1 MSRRGSLAAAAGM
14 IAGITLLARIVGF
27 GRWLA
32 FSHSVGATCV
42 GQVYNTANLLPNVL
56 YEVAA
61 GGALAAVA
69 VPLVAR
75 ALVTD
80 RADADRIASA
90 LLTWAIAFLLPLAVL
105 LALFA
110 GPIASWMLGTNDCGD
125 SAVSL
130 AATFVRIFAPQVV
143 LYGIGVVA
151 GGVLQAHQRFV
162 AAALAP
168 LLSSLVVIASYLL
181 FGRIGTGDP
190 ATITPAA
197 VAVLAGGTTLGVC
210 ALSLPLLAVA
220 ARAGIRLRPR
230 SDFPPGV
237 ASSARRLAG
246 AGIAALIAQQ
256 LAVLITAWVTNH
268 RGGPGALT
276 VYNYVQ
282 ALYLL
287 PYAVLAV
294 PVATAAFPR
303 LATGTPGTLSRSA
316 AVVAVAG
323 AASAA
328 LLIAVAPAAGRFFG
342 ALDAGRGGNGAG
354 ALDGLSPSLTAFAP
368 GVLGF
373 GLTALLLRAAYARHI
388 TGGAAAAM
396 CLGWAIAG
404 LGPFVTLN
412 ARTDSST
419 VLVRLGIFS
428 TVGMSIA
435 AVALAAL
442 LLRGGTGW
450 SRLPWRTLAA
460 GLVAAVAGALCGRW
474 CAQVLDGGSL
484 VAAAVSAVLAAL
496 VATVVF
502 AGVLALLD
510 RATFERLVVHRGRA

>member
-1 MSRRGSLAAAAGM
+1 MSRRGSLAAAAGI

-32 FSHSVGATCV
+32 FSHAVGATCV

-75 ALVTD
+75 ALITD
-80 RADADRIASA
+80 RAAADRIASA
-90 LLTWAIAFLLPLAVL
+90 LLTWAIAVLLPLAVL

-110 GPIASWMLGTNDCGD
+110 GPIASWMLGTNGCGD

-190 ATITPAA
+190 AAITPAA

-210 ALSLPLLAVA
+210 ALSLPLLGVS
-220 ARAGIRLRPR
+220 ARAGIRLRPNWH
-230 SDFPPGV
+230 FPPGV
-237 ASSARRLAG
+237 AAQARQLAG

-303 LATGTPGTLSRSA
+303 LATGTAGTLGRSA

-342 ALDAGRGGNGAG
+342 ALDAGRGGTGAN
-354 ALDGLSPSLTAFAP
+354 ALDGLAPSLTAFAP

-404 LGPFVTLN
+404 LGPLLTLSEP
-412 ARTDSST
+412 ADSST
-419 VLVRLGIFS
+419 VLVRLGVFS
-428 TVGMSIA
+428 TIGMSIA
-435 AVALAAL
+435 ALALVAL
-442 LLRGGTGW
+442 LLRSGPGW
-450 SRLPWRTLAA
+450 SRLPWRTLTA
-460 GLVAAVAGALCGRW
+460 GLLAAALGALGGRW
-474 CAQVLDGGSL
+474 CADRLAGGSL
-484 VAAAVSAVLAAL
+484 AAATLSAVIAALVALVVFAAVLAAL
-496 VATVVF
+496 
-502 AGVLALLD
+502 D
-510 RATFERLVVHRGRA
+510 RPTFERLVVRRGRV

>member
-75 ALVTD
+75 ALVDD
-80 RADADRIASA
+80 RAAADRIASA
-90 LLTWAIAFLLPLAVL
+90 LLTWAIAVLLPLAVL
-105 LALFA
+105 LAVFA
-110 GPIASWMLGTNDCGD
+110 GPIASAMLGTDGCGD
-125 SAVSL
+125 SAVGL

-151 GGVLQAHQRFV
+151 GGVLQAHQRFI

-181 FGRIGTGDP
+181 YGRIGTGDP

-220 ARAGIRLRPR
+220 ARAGIRLRPQWN
-230 SDFPPGV
+230 FPPGV
-237 ASSARRLAG
+237 AAAARRLAG
-246 AGIAALIAQQ
+246 AGIAALVAQQ
-256 LAVLITAWVTNH
+256 LAVLIIAWVTNH

-303 LATGTPGTLSRSA
+303 LATGTPGTLGRSA

-342 ALDAGRGGNGAG
+342 ALDAGRGGSGAN
-354 ALDGLSPSLTAFAP
+354 ALDALAPSLTAFAP

-388 TGGAAAAM
+388 TGGAAAAT

-404 LGPFVTLN
+404 LGPLLTLPV
-412 ARTDSST
+412 RTDST
-419 VLVRLGIFS
+419 AVLVRLGIFS
-428 TVGMSIA
+428 TIGMSVA
-435 AVALAAL
+435 AVVLAAL
-442 LLRGGTGW
+442 LLRSGPGW
-450 SRLPWRTLAA
+450 ARLPWRTLLA
-460 GLVAAVAGALCGRW
+460 GLVAASAAALGGRW
-474 CAQVLDGGSL
+474 CADRLDGGSL
-484 VAAAVSAVLAAL
+484 VAAVVASVVAAM
-496 VATVVF
+496 VATGVF
-502 AGVLALLD
+502 AVVLALLD